1 MSFIVDLNLVLYTS
15 FDNLMKYLTTCIL
28 FISLLTAQLLF
39 FNPAY
44 AKDINPAFE
53 NLLTRL
59 QMDGIEKKYLHT
71 LFTHPELEL
80 MYEVVALSLTR
91 KEANLNYAQFL
102 TQDSVNKAV
111 SYLKTHDTTLKK
123 IENHFG
129 VSAPV
134 VVAIL
139 SVETA
144 FGKYTG
150 YFNTVNILVTQA
162 VSLEAE
168 IYQQIV
174 NKIPLKEKSTLTPN
188 QIKAK
193 LKKKSARAYRELKA
207 LLIYAK
213 DQNIDPFSV
222 KGSTEGAIGLPQ
234 FLPSN
239 IKKYGSDGNG
249 DNKINLFQHEDAIAS
264 IASYLKAHKWRED
277 NNYTK
282 KQKIILRY
290 NNSMYYANTVLT
302 LAERLSHYW
311 N

>member
-1 MSFIVDLNLVLYTS
+1 
-15 FDNLMKYLTTCIL
+15 MKYLTTCIL
-28 FISLLTAQLLF
+28 FLSLLTAQLLF
-39 FNPAY
+39 LNPVH
-44 AKDINPAFE
+44 AKDVNPVFE
-53 NLLTRL
+53 KLITRL
-59 QMDGIEKKYLHT
+59 QMDGVEEKYLHT

-80 MYEVVALSLTR
+80 MYKVVALSLIR

-102 TQDSVNKAV
+102 TQDSVSKAV

-123 IENHFG
+123 AENHFG

-150 YFNTVNILVTQA
+150 YFNTVNILVTQSL
-162 VSLEAE
+162 SLETE
-168 IYQQIV
+168 IYQQIA
-174 NKIPLKEKSTLTPN
+174 KQIPLQEKSTLTPN
-188 QIKAK
+188 QIKTK

-213 DQNIDPFSV
+213 EHNIDPFSV

-282 KQKIILRY
+282 KKKIILRY
-290 NNSMYYANTVLT
+290 NNSVYYANTVLE
-302 LAERLSHYW
+302 LAEKLSHYW